1 MQNAYSTA
9 KTIFAKPSLRPEIEI
24 HSLDYDF
31 PTALARPVVR
41 TLNHAI
47 GDTVIPKKP
56 TTTQKASF
64 PQAAITAPSYK
75 TVSPPAA
82 RDSKPGAIA
91 NEKMA
96 TLSTKPTS
104 RYTIETFIDAVKNGR
119 LESVVLHI
127 EAGLEVNV
135 KSKRLGNTPL
145 IVAARHGHETIVRH
159 LLMAGAFVDQ
169 ARDDDVTALMSAA
182 LFGHIAIV
190 QALLDKDANSYL
202 QSKGGNT
209 ALDYAIAENHKE
221 VIELIKLRRAQAVL
235 TNLLEQS

>member
-9 KTIFAKPSLRPEIEI
+9 KTMFAQPSLRPEIEI
-24 HSLDYDF
+24 HSLEHDF
-31 PTALARPVVR
+31 STAPARPIVR

-56 TTTQKASF
+56 AATQEASR

-75 TVSPPAA
+75 AVSPPAA
-82 RDSKPGAIA
+82 RDSKPGAIT
-91 NEKMA
+91 NEKMP
-96 TLSTKPTS
+96 TLSTKPTF
-104 RYTIETFIDAVKNGR
+104 RYTAETFIDAVKSGR

-127 EAGLEVNV
+127 EAGLDVNV

-182 LFGHIAIV
+182 LSGHIAIV

-202 QSKGGNT
+202 QSKRSNT
-209 ALDYAIAENHKE
+209 ALDYAIAEKHKE
-221 VIELIKLRRAQAVL
+221 VIELIKFRRAQSVL
-235 TNLLEQS
+235 TNSLEKS